1 MSDKKENAVKPE
13 KKSKNGAKKQMSLVW
28 KLIMLVAV
36 VVLAVS
42 LWQLSSILLEYHEG
56 EADYEEILS
65 HMDEVEMTA
74 PVPETEED
82 EGGENE
88 NQAAETAGAEGET
101 DTTQP
106 AKFSLTV
113 PDFAYLQSVNSDVVG
128 WIQIPGTN
136 INYPIVQGS
145 DNEYYLTH
153 TYSGTENSGGA
164 IFLDAAIED
173 GLDDKNPIIHGHN
186 LKSGTMF
193 SRLNRYSRRD
203 FWDANR
209 YIYITTPEGLRVY
222 QVFSA
227 YEAQLDA
234 DIYYFGFGSD
244 DNFQAY
250 IDRVMSYS
258 IYDAGITVTKDD
270 SIVTLSTCA
279 NDTTLR
285 FVVHAKR
292 I

>member
-1 MSDKKENAVKPE
+1 MSDRKTKKQ
-13 KKSKNGAKKQMSLVW
+13 SKQSKKQMTLVW

-56 EADYEEILS
+56 EQDYEEILS
-65 HMDEVEMTA
+65 HMDQVEMTL
-74 PVPETEED
+74 PEEETEE
-82 EGGENE
+82 
-88 NQAAETAGAEGET
+88 AAEEPEESQTAQTGAQDNEGSSG
-101 DTTQP
+101 QP
-106 AKFSLTV
+106 ARFSLTV

-153 TYSGTENSGGA
+153 TFSGTDNSGGA
-164 IFLDAAIED
+164 IFLDAAIGD

-186 LKSGTMF
+186 LRSGTMF
-193 SRLNRYSRRD
+193 SRLNRYARRD

-222 QVFSA
+222 EVFSA
-227 YEAQLDA
+227 YEVQPDA

-244 DNFQAY
+244 DTFQAY

-258 IYDAGITVTKDD
+258 IYDAGMTVTKDD